1 MEPIDVYL
9 MYCALKAH
17 FSREDYDYHKYGG
30 KTKISRESYWKR
42 KDRYYFAKIAN
53 KYDKPQDYFLSNF
66 IKDKKG
72 YIANFSEENY
82 QSWKLKRQGFFDLF
96 VAELTPHIQ
105 GTQLNPL
112 FKVENNQHPKLLK
125 EYLGGRISLET
136 LIILD
141 DLVQYTKNWDKE
153 MGDDVVWKDLS
164 FFLKKYKG
172 FLTINAE
179 KYRIKLLNLIEE
191 SS

>member
-1 MEPIDVYL
+1 M
-9 MYCALKAH
+9 
-17 FSREDYDYHKYGG
+17 
-30 KTKISRESYWKR
+30 
-42 KDRYYFAKIAN
+42 FA
-53 KYDKPQDYFLSNF
+53 
-66 IKDKKG
+66 
-72 YIANFSEENY
+72 
-82 QSWKLKRQGFFDLF
+82 
-96 VAELTPHIQ
+96 VELTPHIKN
-105 GTQLNPL
+105 LNPL

-141 DLVQYTKNWDKE
+141 ELVQYTKDWDKKL
-153 MGDDVVWKDLS
+153 GDDIVWKDLG